1 MLTRPPAKCFRTW
14 KVKGLRHPL
23 LAGLKESAEGLLA
36 GTLEAVRREVEVGTR
51 WFSQTLNYIT
61 DERRLRIYSTDITER
76 IQAELGIR
84 ALNADL
90 ERRVRERTSQLETA
104 NKELESFSY
113 SVSHDLRAPLRHIDG
128 YVEMLIKHAG
138 DTLSDKSRRFLK
150 IVSDSAGQMGQLI
163 DDLLA
168 FSRMGRTEMLRMTV
182 DLEQLV
188 RELIESLQ
196 SETTARNIAWKNGH
210 LPIVE
215 GDPSMLKQ
223 VFVNLLS
230 NAVKYTRRKDPAEI
244 EIGCTS
250 ETADEIVVFVRDNG
264 AGFDMKYVD
273 KLFGVFQRLHRAEEF
288 EGTGVG
294 LANVRRIIGRH
305 GGRIWAQGAVNK
317 GATFYFSLTKPK
329 KG

>member
-1 MLTRPPAKCFRTW
+1 MEAEIFRSSQAVQTANQ
-14 KVKGLRHPL
+14 L
-23 LAGLKESAEGLLA
+23 LHA
-36 GTLEAVRREVEVGTR
+36 
-51 WFSQTLNYIT
+51 
-61 DERRLRIYSTDITER
+61 
-76 IQAELGIR
+76 
-84 ALNADL
+84 
-90 ERRVRERTSQLETA
+90 A
-104 NKELESFSY
+104 NKELEAFSY

-128 YVEMLIKHAG
+128 YVEMLTKHAG
-138 DTLSDKSRRFLK
+138 DTLSDKSRRYLK
-150 IVSDSAGQMGQLI
+150 IVSDAAGQMGQLI

-168 FSRMGRTEMLRMTV
+168 FSRMGRVEMQRTHLN
-182 DLEQLV
+182 LEPMIQ
-188 RELIESLQ
+188 ELIADLQ
-196 SETTARNIAWKNGH
+196 SETTARNIVWKHGH

-244 EIGCTS
+244 EIGCKS

-294 LANVRRIIGRH
+294 LANVRRVITRH
-305 GGRIWAQGAVNK
+305 GGRIWAEGAVNN
-317 GATFYFSLTKPK
+317 GATFYFSLTKPR